1 MENEIYHFNRPK
13 KQKDYKYFNLG
24 NEELGLADYINDKK
38 SPDENKIIS
47 AYCNDL
53 KKILE
58 NDDLFKMINSI
69 FSIEKNLDK
78 LKLKFNLMETSSLP
92 SLSRLY
98 EKIAPL
104 LLKTLSFGVDINQ
117 FNQEELIHGW
127 LETIRVSVEEE
138 LISRK

>member
-1 MENEIYHFNRPK
+1 MALKVEPVIYN
-13 KQKDYKYFNLG
+13 YY
-24 NEELGLADYINDKK
+24 Y
-38 SPDENKIIS
+38 
-47 AYCNDL
+47 
-53 KKILE
+53 
-58 NDDLFKMINSI
+58 LFKMINSI